1 MGQRLPAPVER
12 LRLAYLRTLRR
23 NQAPRPS
30 EPEPRSVSSGS
41 GDAVCG
47 IPFADEPAFW
57 SVPFAAAAPRLCF
70 FVVVCD
76 VVVWSVVV
84 LLLEGAALWSVLLV
98 PLVPA
103 APVD

>member
-1 MGQRLPAPVER
+1 
-12 LRLAYLRTLRR
+12 
-23 NQAPRPS
+23 
-30 EPEPRSVSSGS
+30 
-41 GDAVCG
+41 
-47 IPFADEPAFW
+47 
-57 SVPFAAAAPRLCF
+57 LCF
-70 FVVVCD
+70 FVVVCE